1 MLLNEA
7 WRMLWSGG
15 SLLQGLQLT
24 PDSTMAGRAD
34 GPLGSDKEPVRI
46 DAQSLI
52 EMTSEVYEE
61 LRRLAASYLRS
72 ERSEHTLR
80 RTALVHEAFLRLA
93 DQPSLAW
100 ENRAHFIGVFA
111 RIMRQTLTNYA
122 IARTRQK
129 RGGTDPLE
137 MALEFYDQRKID
149 VTALDLALKELE
161 SLDPRQGQIVE
172 LRFFGGLTVPEI
184 ASAMEISP
192 ATVKREWALAKIW
205 LRRELSRGI

>member
-1 MLLNEA
+1 
-7 WRMLWSGG
+7 
-15 SLLQGLQLT
+15 
-24 PDSTMAGRAD
+24 MAGRAD
-34 GPLGSDKEPVRI
+34 GPLEGDEEPVRI
-46 DAQSLI
+46 DAQSLT

-122 IARTRQK
+122 VARTRQK

-149 VTALDLALKELE
+149 VTALDLALKDLE
-161 SLDPRQGQIVE
+161 SQDPRQGQIVE

-184 ASAMEISP
+184 ASAMDISP

-205 LRRELSRGI
+205 LRRELSRGT